1 MANPNPQNGDWIF
14 KGARDV
20 GYKKFFEGRNPLHE
34 IVKFG
39 KKVDYTK
46 KISNDELM
54 QNHLKAIRDK
64 LS

>member
-1 MANPNPQNGDWIF
+1 M
-14 KGARDV
+14 